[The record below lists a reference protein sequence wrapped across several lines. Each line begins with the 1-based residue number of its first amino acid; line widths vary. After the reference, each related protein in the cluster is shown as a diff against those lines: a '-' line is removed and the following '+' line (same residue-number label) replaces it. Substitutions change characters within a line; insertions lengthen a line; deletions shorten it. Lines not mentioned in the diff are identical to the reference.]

1 MVIERMLRD
10 LIACRLPPDLRLRR
24 HSLLRSEEPSELE
37 DRLHDA
43 AGSFA
48 KGLRAAIKYTAL
60 RQLHGYLTNREC
72 LNDWQRGF
80 AFEGAAMG
88 IGILGSTLP
97 WKRGLFGEFIS
108 GWGRNYIHLSH
119 VGMGW
124 ARARANAVPD
134 HFPEGL
140 DPLLRWLAVDGY
152 GFYRGLFCWSDDAVV
167 CSLEE
172 FAPYTG
178 RVLCQGYGRALWF
191 LCRGSPATLEEVI
204 AQLPRKW
211 RGDAWSGV
219 GLACVYAGRIDSDE
233 LYDLVAAAGEWR
245 PALAQG
251 AAFAAKARKLA
262 GDFERSSPDGKKGSE
277 CECYDEACG
286 IICGMN
292 ARAAAA
298 ITDDALD
305 GLPPDGEEPAYAV
318 WQRRIRDAFSCPEP
332 AAFAGNAITPII
344 RRVDSLG

>member
-10 LIACRLPPDLRLRR
+10 LIARQLPSDLNLRR
-24 HSLLRSEEPSELE
+24 HSLLPSTQPSELE
-37 DRLHDA
+37 GRLQDA
-43 AGSFA
+43 ARSFS
-48 KGLRAAIKYTAL
+48 KGLGAAVECTTV
-60 RQLHGYLTNREC
+60 RQLHEYLTNREG

-88 IGILGSTLP
+88 IGILESTLP
-97 WKRGLFGEFIS
+97 WKRGVFGEFSS
-108 GWGRNYIHLSH
+108 GWGRNYLHLIH

-124 ARARANAVPD
+124 ARGRANAVPD
-134 HFPEGL
+134 LFPKGL
-140 DPLLRWLAVDGY
+140 DPLLRWLTVDGY

-167 CSLEE
+167 CSLEK
-172 FAPYTG
+172 FSPSTSK
-178 RVLCQGYGRALWF
+178 VLCQGYGRALWF

-204 AQLPRKW
+204 AQLPRKL
-211 RGDAWSGV
+211 RGEAWSGA
-219 GLACVYAGRIDSDE
+219 GLACVYAGRIEGDE
-233 LYDLVAAAGEWR
+233 LHRLVAAAGGWR

-262 GDFERSSPDGKKGSE
+262 GDFERASLGGRNGSE
-277 CECYDEACG
+277 CEYYDEACRVL
-286 IICGMN
+286 CGMD

-318 WQRRIRDAFSCPEP
+318 WQRRIRRAFSSQVLPGP
-332 AAFAGNAITPII
+332 VRNAKP
-344 RRVDSLG
+344 RRADALG